1 MICVFVFLTF
11 FFFFFFF
18 FSSVGSVIQA
28 KKEEEKSMNVKLGI
42 TEKTLLQMMHSNS
55 GDVLFY
61 Y

>member
-1 MICVFVFLTF
+1 MICVFVFLT
-11 FFFFFFF
+11 FFF